1 MVGKYYIRTWGCQ
14 MNERD
19 SEVLAGQLEAMG
31 YEAAEG
37 PEEADVVLLNTCTV
51 RDNADQKQL
60 GEIGRLKPLKAAR
73 PEMILGVAGCMAQVP
88 EAVERIRRQ
97 APFVD
102 LVFGTHNLHRLP
114 ELIERARRSDEM
126 VVDVWQYAE
135 GVQEHLPSRRASR
148 VRAWVNIIYGCD
160 KYCTYCIVPTTRGRE
175 RSRRPEEI
183 LAEVRGLV
191 DAGYKEITLLGQNVN
206 SYGHDLPEPYDFADL
221 LREIDRVPGI
231 GWVRYMTSHPRDF
244 TPKLI
249 ETLAESEH
257 ICEHIHLPVQSG
269 SDAVLRRMNRK
280 YTVAQYLETVDRIRA
295 RIPEATLTTDIIV
308 GFPGETEADFEATLD
323 LVRRVRY
330 DNAFTFVYSPRAG
343 TVATRWLAGDPTT
356 EEEKHR
362 RLERLNDVVY
372 AIAREKNETL
382 VGREFDV
389 LVEGPSKKDPSVFS
403 ARTRGNK
410 LVLVPGGQVRAGEWA
425 RVRITRAH
433 TWTLEAE
440 AIGRPAGAEPA
451 PGLVV
456 AAATARAGGR
466 R

>member
-1 MVGKYYIRTWGCQ
+1 MAERYYIRTWGCQ

-31 YEAAEG
+31 YEPAER
-37 PEEADVVLLNTCTV
+37 PEEADVVLLNTCTI

-60 GEIGRLKPLKAAR
+60 GELGRLKPLKTANPR
-73 PEMILGVAGCMAQVP
+73 MLLGVAGCMAQVP

-102 LVFGTHNLHRLP
+102 LVFGTHNLHKLP
-114 ELIERARRSDEM
+114 ELIEKARRSDEM
-126 VVDVWQYAE
+126 VVDVWQYAQ
-135 GVQEHLPSRRASR
+135 GVQEHLPSRRSGG

-160 KYCTYCIVPTTRGRE
+160 KYCTYCIVPYTRGRE

-183 LAEVRGLV
+183 LAEIRALV
-191 DAGYKEITLLGQNVN
+191 AQGYREITLLGQNVN
-206 SYGHDLPEPYDFADL
+206 SYGHDLPERYDFADL
-221 LREIDRVPGI
+221 LRDVDRLPGI

-244 TPKLI
+244 TPRLI
-249 ETLAESEH
+249 ETLAETEH
-257 ICEHIHLPVQSG
+257 VCEHVHLPVQSG
-269 SDAVLRRMNRK
+269 SDAVLKRMNRK
-280 YTVAQYLETVDRIRA
+280 YTVAQYLETVDRIRE
-295 RIPEATLTTDIIV
+295 RIPGATLTTDIIV
-308 GFPGETEADFEATLD
+308 GFPGESEEDFEATLE

-343 TVATRWLAGDPTT
+343 TVATRWLADDPTT

-362 RLERLNDVVY
+362 RLERLNEVVY
-372 AIAREKNETL
+372 AIAREKNEAL
-382 VGREFDV
+382 VGREFEV
-389 LVEGPSKKDPSVFS
+389 LVEGPSRKDPSVFT

-410 LVLVPGGQVRAGEWA
+410 LVLVPGERVRAGEWA

-440 AIGRPAGAEPA
+440 PTGAPLAQPA
-451 PGLVV
+451 L
-456 AAATARAGGR
+456 AAGEAR
-466 R
+466 